1 MRHNHRSR
9 GQHGVGLID
18 GLIALAILAFGMLG
32 MTRLQSRALAQGS
45 ESLSRITAV
54 QLADELAGSVLVDAP
69 NAACYTVP
77 ASGSCGSPAAAAIAS
92 AWKTKV
98 EGTLPDGVATSTLNT
113 TTSALTVAVT
123 WSGKESGVTHR
134 VEATTDVR

>member
-1 MRHNHRSR
+1 MRTPPPHR
-9 GQHGVGLID
+9 GQRGVGLID

-45 ESLSRITAV
+45 ESLARVTAV
-54 QLADELAGSVLVDAP
+54 QLADELAGSVLIDTP

-77 ASGSCGSPAAAAIAS
+77 ASGTCGSPAAAAIAA

-98 EGTLPDGVATSTLNT
+98 EGTLLDGVATSTLNAT
-113 TTSALTVAVT
+113 TRALTVAVT